1 LFAGIG
7 GFDLGFERQGY
18 EIRWQVEKDRYCQ
31 RVLQKHWPLGERFED
46 VRDCGAHN
54 LTPVDVITGGFPCQ
68 DVSDAGKRAG
78 INGDRSGLWSEM
90 CRIIGE
96 LRPRFVLVE
105 NVPGLFVRGIDRVL
119 GDLAEIGYDAEWQV
133 ISAADVG
140 APHLRKRVWIVAH
153 HHDITARKQELR
165 AERQIPPVVAGD
177 GRAQSVAL
185 PAGKLCNGINDN
197 IGDGQRSQK
206 VLEFGDSC
214 GRANEDF
221 PFEGAGDREWEY
233 WATEPDVGRVAHG
246 IPNGVDR
253 LKGLGNAIV
262 PQIAEHFALALKPH
276 LVEVYA

>member
-1 LFAGIG
+1 MFAGIG

-153 HHDITARKQELR
+153 
-165 AERQIPPVVAGD
+165 
-177 GRAQSVAL
+177 